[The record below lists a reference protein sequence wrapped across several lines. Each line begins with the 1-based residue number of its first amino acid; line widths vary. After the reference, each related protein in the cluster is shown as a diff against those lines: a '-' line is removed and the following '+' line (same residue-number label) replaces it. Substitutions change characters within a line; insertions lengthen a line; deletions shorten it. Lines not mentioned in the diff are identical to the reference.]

1 MAFLVGREVS
11 RKNERRVEMAMKFAH
26 FPVVRE
32 LADFDFKAQPSVDKR
47 QIRELATSRW
57 VAHGDSVLLLDPPG
71 VGKSHL
77 PIALG
82 REAIRQGYSVLFATA
97 QAVMAPLVK
106 AHGEGSLEDRLSF
119 YAKPKLLI
127 VNELGYLP
135 FVRHAAHLFF
145 QLVSRRVMLGFSLQI
160 VGLSS

>member
-1 MAFLVGREVS
+1 
-11 RKNERRVEMAMKFAH
+11 MKFAH